1 MSVRIYTGVG
11 SRGAPPDILQDM
23 FDIGVA
29 LGISYGLRTGGA
41 EGSDTAFADGAVSVG
56 GLVCVYRPETIRS
69 SKGVVVT
76 WGPPTKEAYGVA
88 ESVHPAW
95 GSLGDYAKA
104 LHARNVHQVLGPKL
118 DKPSEFVVCW
128 TPDGASTEA
137 ETSRST
143 GGTRTAIVVA
153 SRYGIPVYNL
163 HEQNL
168 YSDGLAQLQRI
179 CKRAAELR

>member
-1 MSVRIYTGVG
+1 MVKPYTGIG
-11 SRGAPPDILQDM
+11 SRRTPPHVLEDM
-23 FDIGVA
+23 RCIGVA
-29 LGISYGLRTGGA
+29 LANTYGLRTGGA
-41 EGSDTAFADGAVSVG
+41 EGADTAFADGAIAFG
-56 GLVCVYRPETIRS
+56 GPVCIYRPEAIRS

-76 WGPPTKEAYGVA
+76 WGPPSKEAYAVA

-118 DKPSEFVVCW
+118 NAPSEFLVCW
-128 TPDGASTEA
+128 TPDGASSEE

-153 SRYGIPVYNL
+153 CRNGIPVFNL
-163 HEQNL
+163 HEANT
-168 YSDGLAQLQRI
+168 YSDALARLERI
-179 CKRAAELR
+179 CRKSASLR